1 MYGQSDCEIERRR
14 MGGNSV
20 GEKRERQADGWMD
33 TQADLKKTK
42 KTKEKGRRLLKLI
55 LKRDE

>member
-33 TQADLKKTK
+33 TQADLKNKK

>member
-33 TQADLKKTK
+33 TQADLKKNK
-42 KTKEKGRRLLKLI
+42 QKNKGEGQKTSEVDSEER
-55 LKRDE
+55 